1 MKSLTLIRELPR
13 LRDIGREF
21 TAAAK
26 RKFPFNEKHFEAVWT
41 QLLERGIGSIFY
53 EENTDGKIV
62 GTIAFVIN
70 PDMFSGE
77 EICAEIFLYVLPEA
91 RGTGLASRLIDEY
104 ERAAKDKG
112 VCEILMVSL
121 AELEIGPIFIRRGYK
136 LAESIYRKEL

>member
-1 MKSLTLIRELPR
+1 MKVLTVEELPR

-26 RKFPFNEKHFEAVWT
+26 RKRPFNAQHFEMVWT
-41 QLLERGIGSIFY
+41 QLIEQGIGRVFY
-53 EENTDGKIV
+53 EENADGKII
-62 GTIAFVIN
+62 GAIAFVIN

-77 EICAEIFLYVLPEA
+77 ETCAEIFLYVLPEA
-91 RGTGLASRLIDEY
+91 RGTGLASSLMDKY
-104 ERAAKDKG
+104 ELAAKEKG
-112 VCEILMVSL
+112 ICEVLMVSL